1 MLFDSYFNFIKFKK
15 TENSVFFSFRTKFK
29 QLRRLIKGC
38 EILDEFDE
46 LLLKTID
53 ETLRY
58 TFGDV
63 TTEEIYRYLRR
74 KSCPRYEIPRKP
86 DVFSTELRRVLEF
99 EKGISFH
106 RTVTVLSTVSI
117 LERVVVKKICSKL
130 GVEFNEKGP
139 IDFAEWVKK
148 LREVYN
154 NGENRSP

>member
-1 MLFDSYFNFIKFKK
+1 M
-15 TENSVFFSFRTKFK
+15 
-29 QLRRLIKGC
+29 
-38 EILDEFDE
+38 DEFDE

-117 LERVVVKKICSKL
+117 LERVVVKKFVLNWGWSSTRRD
-130 GVEFNEKGP
+130 P
-139 IDFAEWVKK
+139 
-148 LREVYN
+148 
-154 NGENRSP
+154 

>member
-29 QLRRLIKGC
+29 RLRRLIKGC

-58 TFGDV
+58 TLGDV

-99 EKGISFH
+99 EKGISFN

>member
-29 QLRRLIKGC
+29 RLRRLIKGC